1 MPQKTL
7 RGNKQISVFRA
18 DVEIITVNKARGH
31 LVNSESGMGCWIAAH
46 CLAVVFVREAE
57 GMGDSRRAMEMPYW
71 SPAVTFKP
79 L

>member
-1 MPQKTL
+1 M
-7 RGNKQISVFRA
+7 
-18 DVEIITVNKARGH
+18 
-31 LVNSESGMGCWIAAH
+31 NSESGMGCWIAAH
-46 CLAVVFVREAE
+46 CLTVVFVREAE